1 MPKDKDSEGPVHLS
15 LRGLGLTWNA
25 ALNTVPLLYVSS
37 LALLRES
44 GLSPL
49 LSGKTKSIFIN
60 SSKANDYLPLRK
72 VERYPVASVWHLP
85 LLARGTLTALA
96 NMAEMLAR
104 ATVYA
109 KNIMVEECKSWNTSG
124 GRRNYKLVER
134 TC

>member
-1 MPKDKDSEGPVHLS
+1 MPKDKDSEVPVHLS
-15 LRGLGLTWNA
+15 LGGLVLTWNA
-25 ALNTVPLLYVSS
+25 ALNTAPLLYVSS

-60 SSKANDYLPLRK
+60 SSRANDLPLRK

-104 ATVYA
+104 ATAYA

>member
-1 MPKDKDSEGPVHLS
+1 MPKDKDSEVPVHLS

-49 LSGKTKSIFIN
+49 LSGETKSIFIN
-60 SSKANDYLPLRK
+60 SSRANGYLPLRK

-96 NMAEMLAR
+96 NMVTEMLAR

-109 KNIMVEECKSWNTSG
+109 KNIMVEERKGWNTSG
-124 GRRNYKLVER
+124 GRRNYKLVE
-134 TC
+134 